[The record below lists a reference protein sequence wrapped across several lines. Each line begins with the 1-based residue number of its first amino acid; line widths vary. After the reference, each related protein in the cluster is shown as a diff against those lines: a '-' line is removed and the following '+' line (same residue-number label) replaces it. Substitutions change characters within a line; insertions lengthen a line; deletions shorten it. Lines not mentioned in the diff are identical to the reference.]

1 MQNCK
6 SVTCRSECAVDVTPT
21 ASYCFG
27 FGSTR
32 QEIGCSTCRY
42 SIGMWQT
49 AYTVCLQYRYCSYSL
64 SRWAR
69 IAYWTEDTRARR
81 GRKKRCQTMERA
93 ILFFLF
99 FSFSWRVASHLAQ
112 LKKAKANSP
121 DDFTHMHVCH
131 SRKVLVNRRAVAFTG
146 LRWRGNR

>member
-1 MQNCK
+1 MQIRDLPIGMCCRCNCH
-6 SVTCRSECAVDVTPT
+6 CALFRLRVDTP
-21 ASYCFG
+21 
-27 FGSTR
+27 R
-32 QEIGCSTCRY
+32 NWCSICRY
-42 SIGMWQT
+42 SIEICQT
-49 AYTVCLQYRYCSYSL
+49 SYAVCLQYRYCSYSL

-131 SRKVLVNRRAVAFTG
+131 SRKVLVNLRAVAFTG
-146 LRWRGNR
+146 LR